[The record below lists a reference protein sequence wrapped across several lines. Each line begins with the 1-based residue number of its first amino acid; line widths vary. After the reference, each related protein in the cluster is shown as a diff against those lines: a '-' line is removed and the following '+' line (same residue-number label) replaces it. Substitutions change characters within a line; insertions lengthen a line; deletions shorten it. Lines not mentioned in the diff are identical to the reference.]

1 MRTEQRTIYTF
12 AELPTEA
19 AKEYA
24 RNKWRET
31 IDFTW
36 RDESLDSINTF
47 CARFGVTLKNWSIGP
62 YSSLDFDTDAEQRH
76 FRGLR
81 LRDFDREAM
90 PTGYCLDCSL
100 WLTFY
105 DSFKATGDAKAAFDA
120 ALWEG
125 FKDWR
130 ADMESQL
137 EDENVDDALIINEYE
152 FDENGGMV

>member
-1 MRTEQRTIYTF
+1 MRTEQRTVYTF

-36 RDESLDSINTF
+36 GDESLDSIKTF
-47 CARFGVTLKNWSIGP
+47 CARFGVALKNWSIGP
-62 YSSLDFDTDAEQRH
+62 YSPLDFDTDAEQRH

-81 LRDFDREAM
+81 LRDFERDTM

-105 DSFKATGDAKAAFDA
+105 DSFKATGDAKAAFDS

-137 EDENVDDALIINEYE
+137 EDEYVDDALIINEYE
-152 FDENGGMV
+152 FDENGRML